1 MIDDNP
7 CPAVTAIFIDN
18 SSSTKTLELDRGV
31 FVIKRGFESS
41 SDELVVRIKA
51 VCLYEELTMDFLN
64 AIGDSINFTMML
76 AESMLEN
83 RESILDSNEIQKGLF
98 NKIRKVFNEYI
109 INKAP
114 KYSLIDA
121 SVVMSLEDPCRL
133 KEPYR
138 ELSAT
143 FWNICDDQ

>member
-51 VCLYEELTMDFLN
+51 VCLYEELTMRFLKMISDN
-64 AIGDSINFTMML
+64 INFTILL
-76 AESMLEN
+76 AEAMWED
-83 RESILDSNEIQKGLF
+83 RESILVSHGMQKDLF
-98 NKIRKVFNEYI
+98 EKIRKIFNKYI
-109 INKAP
+109 VDNAQL
-114 KYSLIDA
+114 YSLIDA
-121 SVVMSLEDPCRL
+121 SVVMSLE
-133 KEPYR
+133 EPYR
-138 ELSAT
+138 ELGAT
-143 FWNICDDQ
+143 FWNICDDHREGRK